1 MSPSRTILRRT
12 LLSSIEDISQFDPLT
27 AIVTQ
32 PVLYLDATGLVDGA
46 ANAYGIVDA
55 SGNVSQWSDLSSN
68 GWHFTQGTG
77 MNQPLLTVDGLL
89 FNGISQYLQS
99 TDKTKAKFLHDG
111 TDFTIFFKWKTSDS
125 DPENIQVLYDDCDYT
140 ASKIGHST
148 YYNDFSTSEDR
159 LASFIV
165 KATGSPIAGGFGSN
179 GNIPSPDS
187 INILNARF
195 DYNGGGGNT
204 YVLRNNGADIWS
216 GAYSGTPSTSNATY
230 NPTIGRRAN
239 TADSYFEG
247 YLEKVLFYNVALS
260 AGDIAILEAGL

>member
-195 DYNGGGGNT
+195 DYNGGGNT